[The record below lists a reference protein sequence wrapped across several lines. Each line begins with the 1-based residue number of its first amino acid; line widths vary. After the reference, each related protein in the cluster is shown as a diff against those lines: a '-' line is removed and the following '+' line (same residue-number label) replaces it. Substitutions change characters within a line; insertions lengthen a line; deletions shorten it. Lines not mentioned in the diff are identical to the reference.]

1 MSQALYRKYRPK
13 SWSEIIGQEHI
24 TRTLQN
30 EIKTGRVV
38 HSYLFTGP
46 RGIGKTTIARLLAK
60 ALNCA
65 HLNEAGESCEECD
78 NCRAMG
84 MGNAMNVIEIDAASN
99 TGVDNVRDKII
110 ENTRFAPSG
119 AKYKIFIIDEVHM
132 LSGAAFN
139 ALLKTLEEPPAHIVF
154 ILATTELQKLPA
166 TIISRCQRFDFKKL
180 TAKEIVGRLQKLAE
194 SEGVK
199 ISEKILERI
208 ARLAEGGLR
217 DAESLLG
224 QLLSFGVKDITEEDA
239 DLVLPRA
246 DLGAALAFLEFLVY
260 KNGRE
265 AMLLISELAERG
277 ADFKYFFDN
286 TIELARKLLFTKI
299 TGEIDAGLPDE
310 IKRSLQKIA
319 QAAALPDITKIL
331 DVLLTRRA
339 DVRLLDIPSLPLEL
353 SAAEICGDPSR
364 VIASSSESVAIPF
377 SSVIPAPRIRGINSG
392 GIQTSSGNLSE
403 ITSKWP
409 EVLEKIKN
417 YNHSLPFIIK
427 MSEPRSFDGK
437 NLVLA
442 IKFKL
447 HKDKLEDPKSYSVL
461 TEVLK
466 SVYNKEIFIRPEV
479 DAALAVSVPDE
490 EEVDAESAFG

>member
-1 MSQALYRKYRPK
+1 M
-13 SWSEIIGQEHI
+13 GQEHI

-65 HLNEAGESCEECD
+65 HLTELGESCEECD
-78 NCRAMG
+78 NCRAMAL
-84 MGNAMNVIEIDAASN
+84 GNAMNVIEIDAASN

-154 ILATTELQKLPA
+154 ILATTELHKLPA
-166 TIISRCQRFDFKKL
+166 TIVSRCQRFDFKKL
-180 TAKEIVGRLQKLAE
+180 TAKEIIGRLKILADAE
-194 SEGVK
+194 DVK
-199 ISEKILERI
+199 IPEKILERI

-246 DLGAALAFLEFLVY
+246 DLGAALAFLDFLVY

-265 AMLLISELAERG
+265 AMLLVSELSERG

-286 TIELARKLLFTKI
+286 TLELARKLLFVKI
-299 TGEIDAGLPDE
+299 TGETDAGLPDE
-310 IKRSLQKIA
+310 IKRNLQKMCGT
-319 QAAALPDITKIL
+319 AALPDITKIL
-331 DVLLTRRA
+331 DVLLARRG

-353 SAAEICGDPSR
+353 SAAEICGDPSF
-364 VIASSSESVAIPF
+364 VIASPSEGVAI
-377 SSVIPAPRIRGINSG
+377 SSSAGSPRPSMTSG
-392 GIQTSSGNLSE
+392 LAMTEASGDLSE

-447 HKDKLEDPKSYSVL
+447 HKDKLEDPKNYSVL

-466 SVYNKEIFIRPEV
+466 SVYNKEIFIRPEL
-479 DAALAVSVPDE
+479 DAALAVSVSNED
-490 EEVDAESAFG
+490 EEVDAESAFGSS

>member
-1 MSQALYRKYRPK
+1 LTGK
-13 SWSEIIGQEHI
+13 EIIG
-24 TRTLQN
+24 
-30 EIKTGRVV
+30 
-38 HSYLFTGP
+38 
-46 RGIGKTTIARLLAK
+46 RL
-60 ALNCA
+60 
-65 HLNEAGESCEECD
+65 
-78 NCRAMG
+78 
-84 MGNAMNVIEIDAASN
+84 
-99 TGVDNVRDKII
+99 
-110 ENTRFAPSG
+110 
-119 AKYKIFIIDEVHM
+119 
-132 LSGAAFN
+132 
-139 ALLKTLEEPPAHIVF
+139 
-154 ILATTELQKLPA
+154 
-166 TIISRCQRFDFKKL
+166 KKL
-180 TAKEIVGRLQKLAE
+180 AD
-194 SEGVK
+194 SEDVK

-208 ARLAEGGLR
+208 ARLSEGGLR

-246 DLGAALAFLEFLVY
+246 DLGAAFAFLEFLVY

-265 AMLLISELAERG
+265 AMLLISELSERG

-286 TIELARKLLFTKI
+286 TIELARKLLFVKI
-299 TGEIDAGLPDE
+299 TGETDAGLPDE
-310 IKRSLQKIA
+310 IKKSLQKMCGI
-319 QAAALPDITKIL
+319 AALPDITKIL
-331 DVLLTRRA
+331 DVLLSRRG

-353 SAAEICGDPSR
+353 SAAEICGDPS
-364 VIASSSESVAIPF
+364 
-377 SSVIPAPRIRGINSG
+377 SSVILSEGKTRVEESRTPISISTMPIGD
-392 GIQTSSGNLSE
+392 LSE

-479 DAALAVSVPDE
+479 DTALSVSVPNE
-490 EEVDAESAFG
+490 EDVDAESAFGS